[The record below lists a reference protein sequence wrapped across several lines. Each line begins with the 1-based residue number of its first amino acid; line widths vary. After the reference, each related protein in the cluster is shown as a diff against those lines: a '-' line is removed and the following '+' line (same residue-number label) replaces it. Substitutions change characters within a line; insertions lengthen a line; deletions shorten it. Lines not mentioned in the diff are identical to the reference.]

1 MADNNMQIR
10 RGNNNNQATTT
21 SNDGFQQMD
30 QMIERF
36 FRDPFSAIFEDM
48 PVVQQRRHFG
58 DVRETDTGYILTA
71 EVPGVPMK
79 DIDISV
85 NGNTL
90 TIKAEQNEE
99 QDNEQGYRRQYRSF
113 NQSFTLPNT
122 IDAEKIEAHC
132 ENGLLE
138 VLLPKAQIAR
148 AKRVEV
154 QTGKGG
160 LWNRLM
166 GKNKE
171 SDAPETKSEAKKH

>member
-1 MADNNMQIR
+1 MADKNMQVR
-10 RGNNNNQATTT
+10 RNNTSTTP
-21 SNDGFQQMD
+21 SVGDAFPQMD
-30 QMIERF
+30 QLMERF

-48 PVVQQRRHFG
+48 PVVSTRRHFG
-58 DVRETDTGYILTA
+58 EVRETENGYILTA

-85 NGNTL
+85 DGNTL
-90 TIKAEQNEE
+90 TIKAEQSQEE
-99 QDNEQGYRRQYRSF
+99 EGEGSYRRQYRSF
-113 NQSFTLPNT
+113 NQSFSLPNT
-122 IDAEKIEAHC
+122 IDADKIEAHC

-138 VLLPKAQIAR
+138 VLLPKAQMSH

-154 QTGKGG
+154 QTGKGS

-171 SDAPETKSEAKKH
+171 SAAQETKKH